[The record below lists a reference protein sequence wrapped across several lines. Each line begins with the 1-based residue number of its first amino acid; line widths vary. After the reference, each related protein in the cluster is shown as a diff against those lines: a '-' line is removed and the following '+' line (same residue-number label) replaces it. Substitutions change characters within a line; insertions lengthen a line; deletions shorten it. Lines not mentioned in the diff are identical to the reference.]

1 MSGFSIIPLAITVM
15 LGPQILVAI
24 LLITRKDPVKSSLAY
39 IFAIV
44 TTTVLTTLMYYF
56 IITLTGLHKASGS
69 DGPILKYILAAILFL
84 LIVRTY
90 IHRKKMTKTP
100 KWITD
105 LAKATTGKII
115 LIGFLLILIMPGDI
129 VSTLTVAGLIKSNN
143 ASFLFALPFFAAV
156 ALIVSLPLVIY
167 LIAGK
172 KGQLFI
178 DKADKW
184 IDTHGYLLNIIVFS
198 VFIVLLLS

>member
-1 MSGFSIIPLAITVM
+1 
-15 LGPQILVAI
+15 
-24 LLITRKDPVKSSLAY
+24 VKSSLAY

-129 VSTLTVAGLIKSNN
+129 VSTLTVAGLIKSNH
-143 ASFLFALPFFAAV
+143 ASFLLALPFFGAV

-172 KGQLFI
+172 KGQPFI